1 MSLTVKA
8 YAKLNLWL
16 DITGF
21 RGDGYH
27 TLNAVMR
34 RIDLYDDVTVE
45 TCYGGEVTIECDDP
59 NVPTDGWNI
68 AYRAAKAFFAKMR
81 KNVGVNIAIKKRIP
95 VGAGLGGSSADG
107 AAVLTALN
115 ELCGRPLDSFGLCS
129 LGAELGAD
137 VPFCIT
143 GGTARCTGIGE
154 IMQPIDC
161 VDFTALVV
169 VPGFACSTA
178 DAYKKYDESP
188 LREQPGFDAF
198 CGGIAYSR
206 LLLVNNMYNVFSELY
221 DDPVLSRLR
230 HNILAA
236 GAEGACMT
244 GSGSAV
250 FGIFADEASAKK
262 AAEGFPGMRTYVVRA
277 L

>member
-16 DITGF
+16 DITGY

-27 TLNAVMR
+27 TLNTVMR

-45 TCYGGEVTIECDDP
+45 TRSGGDVTVECNAP
-59 NVPTDGWNI
+59 GVPCNEWNI
-68 AYRAAKAFFAKMR
+68 AYRAAKAFLDTMR
-81 KNVGVNIAIKKRIP
+81 KSVGVSISIHKRIP
-95 VGAGLGGSSADG
+95 VAAGLGGSSADG

-115 ELCGRPLDSFGLCS
+115 ELCGRPHDTQALCGI
-129 LGAELGAD
+129 GASLGAD

-161 VDFTALVV
+161 ADLAVLVV
-169 VPGFACSTA
+169 QPGFECSTA
-178 DAYKKYDESP
+178 KAYQRYDSSP
-188 LREQPGFDAF
+188 IPEKPGFDAF
-198 CGGIAYSR
+198 CGGIAHSR
-206 LLLVNNMYNVFSELY
+206 SLLANNMYNVFERLY
-221 DDPVLSRLR
+221 DNPEITALKERL
-230 HNILAA
+230 LAA

-250 FGIFADEASAKK
+250 FGVFPDIEAARE
-262 AAEGFPGMRTYVVRA
+262 AAEKFGDCTKFAVNA
-277 L
+277 I